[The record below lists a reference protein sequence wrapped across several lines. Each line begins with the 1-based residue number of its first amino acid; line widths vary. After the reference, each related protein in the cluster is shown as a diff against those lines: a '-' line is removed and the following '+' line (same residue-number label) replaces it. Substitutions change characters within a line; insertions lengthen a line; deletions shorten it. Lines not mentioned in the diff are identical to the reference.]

1 MPTGS
6 EHPRSASAR
15 SASVWFPAKK
25 PAAPDSSDARPRN
38 AAENWHWRLGHVSA
52 RRLLE
57 IRDKKLLIKTGIMLT
72 VVILGFFLHPV
83 IHMDPVWVAISGAIV
98 IFALDNHHDLEE

>member
-1 MPTGS
+1 MGVAELMAVDADDDCRVTHEDGEVPCAELGLPGQFRDVVRDCEFEERS
-6 EHPRSASAR
+6 E
-15 SASVWFPAKK
+15 
-25 PAAPDSSDARPRN
+25 N
-38 AAENWHWRLGHVSA
+38 
-52 RRLLE
+52 E

>member
-1 MPTGS
+1 MWLCAGR
-6 EHPRSASAR
+6 ELANLDGENAR
-15 SASVWFPAKK
+15 LVEANEVLRKQLRNLQLKK
-25 PAAPDSSDARPRN
+25 
-38 AAENWHWRLGHVSA
+38 EN
-52 RRLLE
+52 E